1 MADFPS
7 SLTACYSLSGN
18 AKWSKSQAAAENA
31 SIYSLMYLSIYLF
44 IAMRALCL
52 QSWLWQAAKPEPAG
66 ASGWPPEIAK
76 QRCLTCAAYAK
87 WRIGLEEGEAKVHGI
102 YVP

>member
-1 MADFPS
+1 M
-7 SLTACYSLSGN
+7 
-18 AKWSKSQAAAENA
+18 K
-31 SIYSLMYLSIYLF
+31 
-44 IAMRALCL
+44 ALIP

-76 QRCLTCAAYAK
+76 QRCLTCGCAHAK
-87 WRIGLEEGEAKVHGI
+87 QRIGCEEGEAMVEGI